1 MLYSTLVPNSGSL
14 PSRRV
19 DHPLFYFV
27 ECFSLYLYYSF
38 IVCFCLFSDQS
49 FHSLLSLYG
58 CIEREFKESAAFI
71 IYIYTYSTVPS
82 RESRTCF
89 RHDGQSLVHYSRAG
103 RFTPDG
109 RCLYGVTLINQIF
122 FFAIIYLSLDLTGTF
137 RQDQQPK
144 KNQDIKKVCDNYL
157 SRAYLKKIVDNVVV
171 DLQHQQAHPLST
183 AVIIVT
189 HRHLFG

>member
-14 PSRRV
+14 PSRGVASCRSSLVLFCRV
-19 DHPLFYFV
+19 FLSILVLFIY
-27 ECFSLYLYYSF
+27 
-38 IVCFCLFSDQS
+38 CLFWFVFRLVIPLAS
-49 FHSLLSLYG
+49 LSLYG

-109 RCLYGVTLINQIF
+109 RCLYGVTLINQKF
-122 FFAIIYLSLDLTGTF
+122 FFAIIYLSLDLTGKF

-157 SRAYLKKIVDNVVV
+157 SRAYFKKK
-171 DLQHQQAHPLST
+171 S
-183 AVIIVT
+183 
-189 HRHLFG
+189 